1 MLKNREFSGSLD
13 LGPGPPQPRDGRHVE
28 AGDDA
33 HQRVE
38 VGQVD
43 ALASHLDPELYHL
56 HTHLLLLFLE
66 EVKKRVC
73 RNNKLE
79 DQQQPGAAL
88 YLFLSSQK

>member
-66 EVKKRVC
+66 EVKTC
-73 RNNKLE
+73 LPE
-79 DQQQPGAAL
+79 QQREEQQSGAEFF
-88 YLFLSSQK
+88 LFLSFQ